1 MNSPSDRGGKL
12 WLVGQGIQ
20 GMSRIGRG
28 IGIRGMGTRG
38 MGISK
43 IAIALA
49 APLVF
54 GLPAP
59 ARASEA
65 NRFELRPQALRAN
78 ALKPQEL
85 RAETTATSDCMGA
98 AILRAGV
105 CPGDE
110 LDAEE
115 TQLYQ
120 RINQYR
126 AQHGLPPIPLSPSLN
141 RVANRHVRDMAE
153 NLRQFTHA
161 WSDCPYDPNQAS
173 SYPCMWNAPQRLG
186 TAYPS
191 IGYESAHGG
200 PAGYQA
206 TAVSA
211 MQDWQA
217 SSYHN
222 DMLINRGMWQS
233 RQWQAIGLAIY
244 QNYAVLWFGEVP
256 DPVGEAPT
264 IAQPPPPQPPATPG
278 MEPAIGDR
286 ASFERA
292 FREADL
298 ATAVQLVEAYRS
310 REFATYYGLRLPSPA
325 ASLDQISQTLSRR
338 HRQSGQKAA
347 LSYLVSLDDR
357 LDLILVLP
365 QPTTAA
371 QLSPLGR
378 WSKALAPL
386 SIGLAWADPPPLAQ
400 SSSSQALHKVLLR
413 ADRASLQ
420 TVATQ
425 FRQHLLASANGE
437 PADYLTP
444 AQQLYQALIAPILP
458 ELRANQIQ
466 TLEISADVGLRSLPL
481 AALHDGQHFLVERY
495 GLTLIPS
502 FALTDYGTTAIQNQP
517 VLAMGIAQS
526 TQGQQ
531 PLPAAAV
538 EVAAVTH
545 GAWQGQ
551 ALLDSQ
557 GTIAQV
563 AQVGRSQRFGILHL
577 ATHAYFAPGQA
588 QQSYIQFWEEKLR
601 LNQLP
606 TWMQTLQGTTQPIQ
620 LLVLS
625 ACRTALG
632 NEQAELGFAG
642 VALGAQVKTAIG
654 SLWDVSDAA
663 TLGLMSEFYDRLP
676 TAPTKAEALRQ
687 AQLAMLRGE
696 IRIDGDRLRRGDR
709 APLALPGGSQGLPGD
724 FRHPYY
730 WSAFTVV
737 GSGD

>member
-1 MNSPSDRGGKL
+1 MNSLSDRGGKL
-12 WLVGQGIQ
+12 WPVGQGIQ

-28 IGIRGMGTRG
+28 MGIWGMGTRG
-38 MGISK
+38 MGTQRVGISRR
-43 IAIALA
+43 AIALT
-49 APLVF
+49 APLIF
-54 GLPAP
+54 GLLAP

-65 NRFELRPQALRAN
+65 NRFELRANELTPQG
-78 ALKPQEL
+78 L
-85 RAETTATSDCMGA
+85 RAEITATSNCMGA
-98 AILRAGV
+98 AILRASA
-105 CPGDE
+105 CLGDA

-126 AQHGLPPIPLSPSLN
+126 AQYGLPPIPLSPSLN
-141 RVANRHVRDMAE
+141 RVANRHVRDMAD

-186 TAYPS
+186 TPYPS

-200 PAGYQA
+200 PPGYQA
-206 TAVSA
+206 TAASA

-222 DMLINRGMWQS
+222 AMLLNQGQWQS

-256 DPVGEAPT
+256 DPGGETPT
-264 IAQPPPPQPPATPG
+264 IAQPPPTQPPSTPG
-278 MEPAIGDR
+278 LESAIRDR

-292 FREADL
+292 FRAADL
-298 ATAVQLVEAYRS
+298 ETAVQLVEAYRAQ
-310 REFATYYGLRLPSPA
+310 EFATYYGLHLPA
-325 ASLDQISQTLSRR
+325 TTTSLDQISQTLGRQ
-338 HRQSGQKAA
+338 HRSSGQKPA
-347 LSYLVSLDDR
+347 LSYLVSLGDR

-365 QPTTAA
+365 QPTTA
-371 QLSPLGR
+371 QHTSLGR
-378 WSKALAPL
+378 WSKALAPWL
-386 SIGLAWADPPPLAQ
+386 LGLAWADPPPLAQ
-400 SSSSQALHKVLLR
+400 ASSSQAVHKVLLR

-420 TVATQ
+420 AVATQ
-425 FRQHLLASANGE
+425 FRQSLLASANGE

-444 AQQLYQALIAPILP
+444 AQQLYQALITPILP

-502 FALTDYGTTAIQNQP
+502 FALTNYGAATVQNQP

-538 EVAAVTH
+538 EVETVTH
-545 GAWQGQ
+545 GVWQGQ

-563 AQVGRSQRFGILHL
+563 AQAGRAQRFGILHL

-601 LNQLP
+601 LNQLS
-606 TWMQTLQGTTQPIQ
+606 TWMQTLQGATQPIQ

-642 VALGAQVKTAIG
+642 VALGANVKTAIG

-687 AQLAMLRGE
+687 AQLAMLHGE
-696 IRIDGDRLRRGDR
+696 IRVDGDRLRRGDR
-709 APLALPGGSQGLPGD
+709 APLALPGGSQGLPED

-730 WSAFTVV
+730 WSAFTVI